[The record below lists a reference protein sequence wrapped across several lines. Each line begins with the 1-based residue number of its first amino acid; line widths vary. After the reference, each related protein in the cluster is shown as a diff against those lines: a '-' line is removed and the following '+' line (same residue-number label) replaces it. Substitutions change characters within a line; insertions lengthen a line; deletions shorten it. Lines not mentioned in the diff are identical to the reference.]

1 MFRSLFGSLAI
12 FSPSLSLSLSLS
24 LPVCSFS
31 CTFEIVE
38 LKKGKEKNGE
48 IKTGFSTVRD
58 VGYPNRCYLNSFL
71 MMLNHPIDLVRVSEI
86 ALQSFFL
93 DVRRLVA
100 DLVAP
105 FPLEFEKK
113 KKKKN
118 WNNERIIGG
127 RFRYSRYA

>member
-24 LPVCSFS
+24 LPVSSFS

-113 KKKKN
+113 KKEEKLEQRTN
-118 WNNERIIGG
+118 HRRTI
-127 RFRYSRYA
+127 

>member
-1 MFRSLFGSLAI
+1 
-12 FSPSLSLSLSLS
+12 
-24 LPVCSFS
+24 
-31 CTFEIVE
+31 
-38 LKKGKEKNGE
+38 
-48 IKTGFSTVRD
+48 
-58 VGYPNRCYLNSFL
+58 

-113 KKKKN
+113 KRRKIGTTNESSEDDLDTRDTRKKIRN
-118 WNNERIIGG
+118 INLIR
-127 RFRYSRYA
+127 